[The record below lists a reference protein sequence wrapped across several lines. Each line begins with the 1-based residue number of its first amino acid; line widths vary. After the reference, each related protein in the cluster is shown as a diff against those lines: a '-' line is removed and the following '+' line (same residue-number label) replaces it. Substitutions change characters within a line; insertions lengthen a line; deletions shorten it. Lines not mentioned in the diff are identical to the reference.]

1 MTTLSKLTLKSVERK
16 TVGDPVQ
23 QRRRKLMDA
32 IDEQTRVAEA
42 AESGKQHTVTRKAW
56 VTNDDGEKLSI
67 DKQRVVKPWFWEQ
80 DGGWYVQCKY
90 GSRALELGKGR
101 NAAFVAKL
109 SDVRGALASL
119 RAAVEVGELDASI
132 AKAIERKPK

>member
-42 AESGKQHTVTRKAW
+42 AENGKEHTVTRKVW
-56 VTNDDGEKLSI
+56 VTNDDGEKVSI
-67 DKQRVVKPWFWEQ
+67 DKQRTVKPWFWEQ

-90 GSRALELGKGR
+90 GSRALELGKGS

-119 RAAVEVGELDASI
+119 RAAVEEGELDASI
-132 AKAIERKPK
+132 AKTIERKPK